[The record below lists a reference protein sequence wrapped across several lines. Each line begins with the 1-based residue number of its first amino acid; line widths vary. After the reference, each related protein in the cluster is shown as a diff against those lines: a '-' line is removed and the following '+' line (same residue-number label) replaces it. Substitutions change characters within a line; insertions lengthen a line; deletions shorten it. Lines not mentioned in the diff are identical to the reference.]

1 MGKLGRILCFLQS
14 LHWAEFWAVGA
25 GCLSLSGVGGE
36 EILTL
41 LPLGSSSKK
50 SRQQL
55 LKDLLIPW
63 WEETS
68 VSPFP
73 STLPWLWSLM
83 NGGVRNHL
91 WAVVPGIH
99 VNHPWSCLMGVSR
112 ERKGNS
118 AFCVAS
124 RRGCV
129 WFIYGTV
136 VQRWLLTVKEVL
148 EYLFL
153 FVCFFYFYSSSG
165 HNWPLVR

>member
-1 MGKLGRILCFLQS
+1 MGKLGRILCFLQRVS
-14 LHWAEFWAVGA
+14 IG
-25 GCLSLSGVGGE
+25 LSPGLSGLGVYPFQGWGGE

-68 VSPFP
+68 VSPLP
-73 STLPWLWSLM
+73 STLPWRWSLM

-91 WAVVPGIH
+91 WAVFPRIH
-99 VNHPWSCLMGVSR
+99 VNHPWSCLVGVSP

-129 WFIYGTV
+129 WFIYGTA

-148 EYLFL
+148 EYLF
-153 FVCFFYFYSSSG
+153 FFYFYSSSG